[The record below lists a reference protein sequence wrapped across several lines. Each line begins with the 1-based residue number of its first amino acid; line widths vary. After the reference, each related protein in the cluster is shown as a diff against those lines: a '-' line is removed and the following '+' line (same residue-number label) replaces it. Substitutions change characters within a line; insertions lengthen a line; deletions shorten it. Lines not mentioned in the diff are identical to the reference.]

1 MKWLKVPITLLK
13 RIVIKMNNKGFTLME
28 LLAVLV
34 IIGVVFGITF
44 YILRGTMAT
53 SLTQMDEAVNNQ
65 IYEAAKSYVIETNQQ
80 FNRSGYACVSLQEL
94 IDSGYV
100 SNVDN
105 PQQIIKIT
113 RNLETKVI
121 EEIKYVEKCN

>member
-53 SLTQMDEAVNNQ
+53 SLTQMNEAVNNQ

-80 FNRSGYACVSLQEL
+80 FNRSGYACDSLQEL
-94 IDSGYV
+94 IDYGYV
-100 SNVDN
+100 NNVDN

>member
-1 MKWLKVPITLLK
+1 
-13 RIVIKMNNKGFTLME
+13 MNNKGFTLME

-94 IDSGYV
+94 IDYGYV
-100 SNVDN
+100 NNVDN

>member
-1 MKWLKVPITLLK
+1 
-13 RIVIKMNNKGFTLME
+13 MNNKGFTLME

-65 IYEAAKSYVIETNQQ
+65 IYEAAKSYVIETNQ
-80 FNRSGYACVSLQEL
+80 LQEL
-94 IDSGYV
+94 IDYGYV
-100 SNVDN
+100 NNVDN

>member
-1 MKWLKVPITLLK
+1 
-13 RIVIKMNNKGFTLME
+13 MNNKGFTLME

-53 SLTQMDEAVNNQ
+53 SLTQMNEAVNNQ

-80 FNRSGYACVSLQEL
+80 FNRSGYACDSLQEL
-94 IDSGYV
+94 IDYGYV
-100 SNVDN
+100 NNVDN

>member
-94 IDSGYV
+94 IDYGYV
-100 SNVDN
+100 NNVDN
-105 PQQIIKIT
+105 PHQIIKIT